1 MPEALGVLL
10 LALAPPG
17 ANFVGGL
24 LAEVLPISKKAL
36 NRALHAAAGIVIAVV
51 AVEIMPMSLEALPA
65 WALALAFLT
74 GGVLYVLV
82 NMAVRARSD
91 ADEGSTRMWMI
102 YLAVATDLFG
112 DSLLLGAGAA
122 VGIGPAVAAGLVL
135 ADMPEGFA
143 SILTFK
149 ENDVP
154 RRRRL
159 LLSASFFLPALTSA
173 GSRTSCCA
181 ARARECSSPSWLGR
195 PGC

>member
-74 GGVLYVLV
+74 GGVLYVWSTWRSERG
-82 NMAVRARSD
+82 ATRTRAR
-91 ADEGSTRMWMI
+91 
-102 YLAVATDLFG
+102 
-112 DSLLLGAGAA
+112 
-122 VGIGPAVAAGLVL
+122 
-135 ADMPEGFA
+135 
-143 SILTFK
+143 
-149 ENDVP
+149 
-154 RRRRL
+154 
-159 LLSASFFLPALTSA
+159 
-173 GSRTSCCA
+173 
-181 ARARECSSPSWLGR
+181 RACG
-195 PGC
+195 